1 MGMIKDELH
10 FKPSLKVIDSDQIE
24 QIHCATLE
32 VLERTGVDIPHD
44 RALEMLSGNGA
55 RVDGHRVRMPSWM
68 VEDAIRKAPHR
79 IVLGTRTGKRTIILE
94 RDKTYFG
101 PSLDCVDYMDPK
113 THVRSRFV
121 SDNVK
126 VTAALCDALPHLH
139 WSMFIGM
146 ADDVDPD
153 LADRV
158 IARNVMQY
166 CEKPVAFCSKDTA
179 NSKDIF
185 EMALLL
191 CGGKENF
198 ESAPFLLHYSEP
210 ISPLAYFGPA
220 VDKVL
225 FCAENKIPLINSPAP
240 QAAGTAPATLAGTIV
255 QGNAETLSGLV
266 LHQLANPG
274 APFIAGAFTTVMD
287 MRTTVFSYGAC
298 EMSLMTAAL
307 AQIAQFYQIP
317 FFGTA
322 GATDAKFCDAQ
333 AGAEAAFQI
342 LTAATTGSGLVH
354 DCGSWMDHGSL
365 ACPEFM
371 VLVNEIVDA
380 VDHFMNGIPLN
391 EESLALEVIHRV
403 GPRGHYLQDPHTYD
417 NFQKIRYSELF
428 DRMVY
433 EQWEAAGEKRFE
445 QRLQDLTLK
454 KMEHRPEPLPAD
466 IIKTL
471 DEMQQKWEQDLKNGR

>member
-1 MGMIKDELH
+1 MGMTTDQLY
-10 FKPSLKVIDSDQIE
+10 FKPRLQVINQDQIE

-44 RALEMLSGNGA
+44 RALEILSGSGA
-55 RVDGHRVRMPSWM
+55 TVDGTLVRMPSWM
-68 VEDAIRKAPHR
+68 VEAAIQKAPSR
-79 IVLGTRTGKRTIILE
+79 IVLGTRTGKRTITLE
-94 RDKTYFG
+94 RDKSFFG

-113 THVRSRFV
+113 THVRSRFI
-121 SDNVK
+121 SENVK

-146 ADDVDPD
+146 ADDVPPD
-153 LADRV
+153 IADRV
-158 IARNVMQY
+158 IARNVMEY

-179 NSKDIF
+179 SAKDIF
-185 EMALLL
+185 DMALLL

-198 ESAPFLLHYSEP
+198 DRAPWLLHYSEP
-210 ISPLAYFGPA
+210 ISPLAYYGPA
-220 VDKVL
+220 VDKVIY
-225 FCAENKIPLINSPAP
+225 CAENNIPLINSPAP

-266 LHQLANPG
+266 LHQLVNPG
-274 APFIAGAFTTVMD
+274 APFIAGAFTTIMD

-298 EMSLMTAAL
+298 EMPLMTAAL
-307 AQIAQFYQIP
+307 AQMAQYYRVP
-317 FFGTA
+317 FFGTS

-333 AGAEAAFQI
+333 AGAESALQI
-342 LTAATTGSGLVH
+342 LTAAATGSGLVH

-365 ACPEFM
+365 ASPEYM

-380 VDHFMNGIPLN
+380 VDHFMRGIPID

-403 GPRGHYLQDPHTYD
+403 GPRGHFLQDPHTFDY
-417 NFQKIRYSELF
+417 FKKIKYSDLF
-428 DRMVY
+428 DRTVY
-433 EQWEAAGEKRFE
+433 DQWKADGGKSFE
-445 QRLQDLTLK
+445 QRLQEITLK

-471 DEMQQKWEQDLKNGR
+471 DEMQQGWE

>member
-1 MGMIKDELH
+1 MGMSSDQLL
-10 FKPSLKVIDSDQIE
+10 FKPRLQVINQDQIE
-24 QIHCATLE
+24 QIHCATLD
-32 VLERTGVDIPHD
+32 VLERTGVDIPHP
-44 RALEMLSGNGA
+44 RALEILSGNGA
-55 RVDGHRVRMPSWM
+55 KVEGDRVWMPSWM
-68 VEDAIRKAPHR
+68 VEEAIRRAPSR
-79 IVLGTRTGKRTIILE
+79 IVLGTRTGKRTIHLE

-101 PSLDCVDYMDPK
+101 PSLDCVYYMDPQ
-113 THVRSRFV
+113 THERSRFV
-121 SDNVK
+121 SANAI

-146 ADDVDPD
+146 ADDVPAD

-158 IARNVMQY
+158 IARNAMQY
-166 CEKPVAFCSKDTA
+166 CEKPVAFCAKDTA

-198 ESAPFLLHYSEP
+198 EKAPCLLHYSEP

-220 VDKVL
+220 VDKIMY
-225 FCAENKIPLINSPAP
+225 CAENKIPVINSPAP
-240 QAAGTAPATLAGTIV
+240 QAAGTAPATLAGTVI

-266 LHQLANPG
+266 LHQLVNPG
-274 APFIAGAFTTVMD
+274 APFIAGAFATVMD

-307 AQIAQFYQIP
+307 AQMAQYYRVP

-342 LTAATTGSGLVH
+342 LTAATVGSGLVH

-380 VDHFMNGIPLN
+380 AERFMQGIPLN
-391 EESLALEVIHRV
+391 EESLALDVIHRV
-403 GPRGHYLQDPHTYD
+403 GPRGHFLQDAHTYEH
-417 NFQKIRYSELF
+417 FKAVRYSEIF
-428 DRMVY
+428 ERMVY
-433 EQWEAAGEKRFE
+433 DEWKATGAKKFE
-445 QRLQDLTLK
+445 QRLQEVTLE
-454 KMEHRPEPLPAD
+454 KMKHRPEPLPD
-466 IIKTL
+466 DVIKTL
-471 DEMQQKWEQDLKNGR
+471 DEMQAEWTEKLTE